1 MNELQKNINWNIVNE
16 NDIYTF
22 IPPIKYAKVIKILTE
37 NSFTIATKILFFN
50 DNIENKKLYKF
61 NINLECIIASKNY
74 IKQSKDAL
82 SNLIYNRIVE
92 LNNITINKQ
101 GKYYA
106 NVFVDN
112 INVSEILL
120 KQKNGKI
127 RRIYDSYSF
136 NDKNKCINSLSKSIK
151 IEKYFLPPIDIKE
164 NRPIS
169 SSSKIETDC
178 FLSHNWGHDKNN
190 HYLVAKINNELIK
203 RGLNTWFDE
212 NKIEGNIRFKM
223 AEGIDNTKC
232 VVVFIT
238 KEYRDKVN
246 GLDMKDN
253 SKYEF
258 TFAMNQHGSQYMI
271 PVILDSSMKDTSK
284 WKGELGAG
292 LGTMLY
298 IDLSDKNLTDEEISK
313 KYDELC
319 KRIKHI
325 INKRNKEKEF
335 L

>member
-1 MNELQKNINWNIVNE
+1 MNCKKNINWDIVNK
-16 NDIYTF
+16 NNIYPF
-22 IPPIKYAKVIKILTE
+22 IPPIKYGKVIKILSP
-37 NSFTIATKILFFN
+37 NSFIVATKILFFN
-50 DNIENKKLYKF
+50 DNIENKKLYQF
-61 NINLECIIASKNY
+61 NINLEGIIVQKTNNF

-82 SNLIYNRIVE
+82 TNLIYNRIVE
-92 LNNITINKQ
+92 LNNIRINKE

-106 NVFVDN
+106 TIFLDN
-112 INVSEILL
+112 INICETLL
-120 KQKNGKI
+120 KNKNLIKYKNGKI
-127 RRIYDSYSF
+127 RRISE
-136 NDKNKCINSLSKSIK
+136 SIK

-169 SSSKIETDC
+169 SSSSKVESDC
-178 FLSHNWGHDKNN
+178 FLSHNWGENKNN

-232 VVVFIT
+232 IVVFIT

-258 TFAMNQHGSQYMI
+258 TYAMNHYGSQYMI
-271 PVILDSSMKDTSK
+271 PVILDSSIKDTSK
-284 WKGELGAG
+284 WKGELGAA
-292 LGTMLY
+292 LGSMLY
-298 IDLSDKNLTDEEISK
+298 IDLSNEKLTDEELGI
-313 KYDELC
+313 KYDELY

-325 INKRNKEKEF
+325 INKKNKEK
-335 L
+335 